1 MSKSSSDSRAPQLK
15 AFILKSGLWPVAC
28 GLCLMPGAWGLCLWA
43 GSVASACGLCVWAG
57 IVANTI
63 MLNPLALYPPPQ
75 GPLGAGRSPPK
86 RASLPRKKR
95 QYRGDSVFEID
106 GGTAFFGLCA
116 ERASISD
123 LGRSWGASRAPFGLL
138 FGHLG
143 CLLGSF
149 WAPLGPSWGH
159 LGAIL
164 GHLGAI
170 LHPSWP
176 SWQPTPT
183 NTNQHQPTTANKSQQ
198 QPTTNNNQQLPT
210 NQPTTSQRQST
221 NTNQP
226 TPTNQHQHKRT
237 PTPTNTNK

>member
-1 MSKSSSDSRAPQLK
+1 
-15 AFILKSGLWPVAC
+15 
-28 GLCLMPGAWGLCLWA
+28 
-43 GSVASACGLCVWAG
+43 
-57 IVANTI
+57 
-63 MLNPLALYPPPQ
+63 MLNPLPLYPPPQ

-138 FGHLG
+138 LGHLG

-176 SWQPTPT
+176 SWSLCHCFLLLVVVLLVVFVACCLLLLLCVVCCCLLLLLLLLLDQVSHIEQTV
-183 NTNQHQPTTANKSQQ
+183 Q
-198 QPTTNNNQQLPT
+198 
-210 NQPTTSQRQST
+210 
-221 NTNQP
+221 
-226 TPTNQHQHKRT
+226 
-237 PTPTNTNK
+237 